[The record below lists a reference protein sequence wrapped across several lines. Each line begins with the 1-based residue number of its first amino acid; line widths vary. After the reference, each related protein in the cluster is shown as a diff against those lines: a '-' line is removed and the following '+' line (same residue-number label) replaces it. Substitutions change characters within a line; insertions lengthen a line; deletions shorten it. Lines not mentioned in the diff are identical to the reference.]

1 MLKKHMQ
8 KILGKKYLI
17 IGMVKTILTKSMQ
30 PQCGKKN
37 KCSQVK
43 QGYTIKPCLHNY
55 ESMTGQIR
63 YNQMNESMND
73 LLRKFMNA

>member
-1 MLKKHMQ
+1 MLKKHVQ

-63 YNQMNESMND
+63 YNQMNE
-73 LLRKFMNA
+73 